1 MTLRELLVKELD
13 LLVGLISEYRRDFS
27 NKFAVFHSRGDQ
39 ESFKAFVDAYVTL
52 KSAEDRVE
60 LINEVLGEA
69 SE

>member
-27 NKFAVFHSRGDQ
+27 NKFAVFQSRGDQ
-39 ESFKAFVDAYVTL
+39 ESFKGFVDAYVTL